1 MGKIGE
7 SSSSSWFTTVKKA
20 FMSPKKQKQP
30 SKRREEEDDQNQEQQ
45 RSEKRRW
52 INFTRNHYHHH
63 QHQQP
68 TLILQHCGIS
78 NNNNVATSNESRVL
92 AVAMATTAA
101 AHAAIATAQ
110 AAVEAARLAS
120 NHSSSFFVRQR
131 HFAAVSIQT
140 AFRAYLARRAL
151 RALKGVVKLQALVR
165 GQNMRRRTQ
174 LTLHGIQSLLRI
186 QSRVLLHQRNR
197 RLSFEKEREAVR
209 YASEGDN
216 DDRYLERRWIV
227 NQHHL
232 RNNCES
238 PRYMAATESARS
250 RIRPKQRP
258 YNSPIAAKKR
268 LSFPGGGDC
277 GDKGTTLPR
286 MSSSSSTDGYV
297 SSSSLFGSSQ

>member
-7 SSSSSWFTTVKKA
+7 SSSSSWFATVKKA
-20 FMSPKKQKQP
+20 FMSPKKQKQT
-30 SKRREEEDDQNQEQQ
+30 SKRREEEDQQHHEQQ
-45 RSEKRRW
+45 RSEK
-52 INFTRNHYHHH
+52 NHYHHH
-63 QHQQP
+63 HQQP
-68 TLILQHCGIS
+68 TLILQHCGIN
-78 NNNNVATSNESRVL
+78 NNNNVATSHESRVL

-120 NHSSSFFVRQR
+120 NHSSSFFVGQR

-174 LTLHGIQSLLRI
+174 LALHGIQSLLRI
-186 QSRVLLHQRNR
+186 QSRVLLHHRNR
-197 RLSFEKEREAVR
+197 RSSFEKEREAVR

-216 DDRYLERRWIV
+216 DDQYLERRWIV

-258 YNSPIAAKKR
+258 YNSPITAKKR

-277 GDKGTTLPR
+277 GDRGTTLPR